1 MVFIMAG
8 SVCITAIIGIVVYFG
23 ANENTVNE

>member
-8 SVCITAIIGIVVYFG
+8 SVCITALIGIIAYFG
-23 ANENTVNE
+23 ATEETTN